1 MSNGILRIANREI
14 SYDDAKGMLFP
25 ELISQKGNE
34 AVLAEHP
41 HEKVED
47 MAILFRLDLHS
58 EDGLMMSARVNQGMM
73 EAFGVSAEQL
83 KQDTLENAPITHP
96 ATFRSMEEV
105 LSAMMGGM
113 PMPEPPEGAARLYVA
128 STESMNRG
136 AGVLAYP
143 GFLQEAS
150 EKIGGNFFVLPS
162 SIHELLFLKDNGDM
176 SRQELAGI
184 VRSVNATEVSP
195 QEQLSDNVYH
205 YDSQAR
211 VFELAEKYEARRS
224 DRQAERPSVL
234 GTLGKAKEAQKDLPV
249 KAKVAKAHEA
259 VI

>member
-1 MSNGILRIANREI
+1 MSNGILRVANREI

-25 ELISQKGNE
+25 ELIPQKGNE

-47 MAILFRLDLHS
+47 MAVVFRLDLQS
-58 EDGLMMSARVNQGMM
+58 KDGVMMSARVNQAMLN
-73 EAFGVSAEQL
+73 AFGVSAEQL
-83 KQDTLENAPITHP
+83 KQDALENAPITHP

-105 LSAMMGGM
+105 LSAIMGGM
-113 PMPEPPEGAARLYVA
+113 PMPEPEEGAARLYVA
-128 STESMNRG
+128 STESMYRG

-176 SRQELAGI
+176 TRQELAGI
-184 VRSVNATEVSP
+184 VRSVNASEVSP

-205 YDSQAR
+205 YDGKAQ
-211 VFELAEKYEARRS
+211 VFELAEKYEARKS
-224 DRQAERPSVL
+224 ERQTERPSVL
-234 GTLGKAKEAQKDLPV
+234 GTLGKAKEAQKDLPE
-249 KAKVAKAHEA
+249 KPKTAKTQEA